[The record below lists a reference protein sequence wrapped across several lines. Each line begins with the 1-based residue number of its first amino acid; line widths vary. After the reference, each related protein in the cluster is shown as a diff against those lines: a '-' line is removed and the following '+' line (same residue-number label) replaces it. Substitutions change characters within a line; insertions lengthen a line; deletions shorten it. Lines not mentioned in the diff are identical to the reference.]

1 MSILLQALRKTE
13 QQQRPAPTIHDE
25 DPPGSTPESLFSW
38 PMAALMAVALTASGW
53 AVWRQYEAPAG
64 VYRPPVTLES
74 SQAAGTQTQAA
85 QESIVDTSP
94 ARTATPPAKVA
105 TSPVTAPQKP
115 LAEPPPRSQRTPVE
129 TYSPPAANLPKP
141 DSARS
146 DTAGGSPAAAAAN
159 TARRPAAGAT
169 ATPEPGGATPTP
181 GTRTPKAAGP
191 HIPEPIGYWELPDA
205 VRANVPEIK
214 FSVLVYDEDPD
225 ARFVLING
233 QRLGEGDELQQG
245 LAVGEIRRD
254 GVVFT
259 YRLYRFFVGR

>member
-1 MSILLQALRKTE
+1 MSILLEALRKTE

-25 DPPGSTPESLFSW
+25 DPAGSTPEPLLSW
-38 PMAALMAVALTASGW
+38 PMVAMMAVALVVSGW
-53 AVWRQYEAPAG
+53 AVWRQYAAPEG
-64 VYRPPVTLES
+64 VYRPPVTLVS

-85 QESIVDTSP
+85 RESAVDTP
-94 ARTATPPAKVA
+94 AGEAATPPAKVA
-105 TSPVTAPQKP
+105 TSPATATQKP
-115 LAEPPPRSQRTPVE
+115 PAQSPQRSQRTPVE
-129 TYSPPAANLPKP
+129 TYNPPAAETPAP
-141 DSARS
+141 GSARETGES
-146 DTAGGSPAAAAAN
+146 KPAAPATN
-159 TARRPAAGAT
+159 TARRPAADAT
-169 ATPEPGGATPTP
+169 ATSARGAAKPTP
-181 GTRTPKAAGP
+181 ETGTPEAVKP

-214 FSVLVYDEDPD
+214 FSVLVYDADPEG
-225 ARFVLING
+225 RFVLING

>member
-1 MSILLQALRKTE
+1 MSILLEALRKTE

-25 DPPGSTPESLFSW
+25 DPPGSTPEPLFSW
-38 PMAALMAVALTASGW
+38 PMAAMMAVALVASGW
-53 AVWRQYEAPAG
+53 AAWRQYEAPAG

-74 SQAAGTQTQAA
+74 SQAEVAQTQAQEA
-85 QESIVDTSP
+85 QESTVDTAP
-94 ARTATPPAKVA
+94 AGAETPAVREATTPA
-105 TSPVTAPQKP
+105 TAPQKP
-115 LAEPPPRSQRTPVE
+115 PQRSQRTPVE
-129 TYSPPAANLPKP
+129 TYTPPAASAPKA

-146 DTAGGSPAAAAAN
+146 KTTGGSPAAPAN
-159 TARRPAAGAT
+159 DTARRPASGAT
-169 ATPEPGGATPTP
+169 ATSAPGGAAPIP
-181 GTRTPKAAGP
+181 GTGTPQAAQP

-214 FSVLVYDEDPD
+214 FSVLVYDADPE